1 MLCVSCEC
9 IHMSE
14 CRCLLTPEEA
24 IRSLEEAE
32 ITGICELQDVGAGKQ
47 VMSSW

>member
-1 MLCVSCEC
+1 MLCVCCKC

-24 IRSLEEAE
+24 IRSLEAE
-32 ITGICELQDVGAGKQ
+32 ITVICELQDVGAGKQ
-47 VMSSW
+47 VMSS